1 MLFEDLFVTTP
12 LFITKLVTCFLL
24 FVRNRFFSIFFGICV
39 DFFLGMAAAMDFWNS
54 TSVELTSSSSS
65 DPISSGGELMEALEP
80 FMKNASPPPS
90 TPSNFP
96 PIFPSS
102 SSFPSDFQSFPSF
115 PPPIPTPTISYPYPT
130 SFYPTPQPV
139 MSSNDC
145 STSAETNTQIYST
158 GYSGSSYGMEHQP
171 GSIGLNQL
179 TPTQIQQ
186 IQAQINFQN
195 QQQQQ
200 QQQHMMFQNAHHVS
214 TTNFLAPKPVQM
226 KQSGSPPKPT
236 KLYRGV
242 RQRHW
247 GKWVAEIRLPKN
259 RTRLWL
265 GTFDTA
271 EEAALA
277 YDKAAYML
285 RGDFARLNFPQLRH
299 NGSLIGGEFGEY
311 NPLHSSVDA
320 KLKEICQSLA
330 QGKSI
335 DSKKKKTKGSSSTA
349 EAAVVKMEEESKV
362 VEIGSESDGSGS
374 GSGGSSPATELTFP
388 EFTEEEST
396 WDMSENF
403 LLQKY
408 PSHEIDWASL

>member
-1 MLFEDLFVTTP
+1 MFFLFDKKQVVL
-12 LFITKLVTCFLL
+12 ICIY
-24 FVRNRFFSIFFGICV
+24 NFFSCL
-39 DFFLGMAAAMDFWNS
+39 DMAAMDFWNS
-54 TSVELTSSSSS
+54 TSVDFQSSSE
-65 DPISSGGELMEALEP
+65 PITSGGELMEALEP
-80 FMKNASPPPS
+80 FMKSASSSPSPPPS
-90 TPSNFP
+90 TFP
-96 PIFPSS
+96 PVFPSSSSS
-102 SSFPSDFQSFPSF
+102 SSFPSSDFQSYPSF
-115 PPPIPTPTISYPYPT
+115 PPPTPTLSYPYT
-130 SFYPTPQPV
+130 SSFYPSSQST
-139 MSSNDC
+139 MSSEVC
-145 STSAETNTQIYST
+145 STSTEMNSQIFST
-158 GYSGSSYGMEHQP
+158 RFSGYGMEQQ

-179 TPTQIQQ
+179 TPIQIQQ

-200 QQQHMMFQNAHHVS
+200 QMMLQTAHHAS
-214 TTNFLAPKPVQM
+214 TMNFLAPKPVPM

-299 NGSLIGGEFGEY
+299 NGNLIGGDFGEY

-320 KLKEICQSLA
+320 KLKDICQSLA

-335 DSKKKKTKGSSSTA
+335 DSKKKKTKGSSA
-349 EAAVVKMEEESKV
+349 EKAAVVKMEEEESKT
-362 VEIGSESDGSGS
+362 VEVGSESDGSGS
-374 GSGGSSPATELTFP
+374 GSGGSSPVTELIFP
-388 EFTEEEST
+388 EFTEEEPT